1 MQRKTNIILN
11 NQKIQVTNEGYQTLL
26 TELKELKNVRR
37 PEVVEQLAF
46 AREQGDLSENAAYI
60 NNKEEL
66 DFVDGRIDELE
77 DIINQSEVISTQ
89 NKGRSQVAIGNK
101 VTLSIG
107 NRKDKHTYHV
117 VGEWEADPKQK
128 KISHESPL
136 GKALIGK
143 KVGAAVEVKAPAGK
157 VVYTIV
163 SID

>member
-66 DFVDGRIDELE
+66 DFVDISSICK
-77 DIINQSEVISTQ
+77 IIN
-89 NKGRSQVAIGNK
+89 
-101 VTLSIG
+101 
-107 NRKDKHTYHV
+107 
-117 VGEWEADPKQK
+117 
-128 KISHESPL
+128 
-136 GKALIGK
+136 
-143 KVGAAVEVKAPAGK
+143 
-157 VVYTIV
+157 
-163 SID
+163 